1 MCVGLQLLMP
11 REVFCSSG
19 GRFSG
24 ISLLLGPTRNTQRL
38 LHLILRLVGNN
49 FHRFHIMQS
58 SAVLNLSRVWVL
70 KIEKKKQYCNIFIFL
85 VECHCQLKKW
95 H

>member
-1 MCVGLQLLMP
+1 MGLQLLMP

-24 ISLLLGPTRNTQRL
+24 ISLLQGPTRSTQRL
-38 LHLILRLVGNN
+38 LRLILRLVGNN
-49 FHRFHIMQS
+49 FHWFHIMQPS
-58 SAVLNLSRVWVL
+58 TVLNLSRVRVL
-70 KIEKKKQYCNIFIFL
+70 KMEEEKQYCNIFMFL
-85 VECHCQLKKW
+85 VECYCQLKKW